1 MYRIFNLLR
10 KGGSAVGEFSRQDQK
25 FIDLYRQ
32 LNRQRQR
39 KLAFGGL
46 AAQDGLSLIYLNGSL
61 SDFGILN
68 ETERRVLLSLS

>member
-10 KGGSAVGEFSRQDQK
+10 KGGSAVGEFGWEGQK

-32 LNRQRQR
+32 LNKQRQR

-46 AAQDGLSLIYLNGSL
+46 AAKDGLSLIYLNGSL

-68 ETERRVLLSLS
+68 EAGR

>member
-1 MYRIFNLLR
+1 MYGIFNSLR
-10 KGGSAVGEFSRQDQK
+10 KGRSAVGEFGRQGQK
-25 FIDLYRQ
+25 LIDLYSH

-61 SDFGILN
+61 SDFGDYSMCILN
-68 ETERRVLLSLS
+68 KAGR

>member
-10 KGGSAVGEFSRQDQK
+10 KGGSAVGEFGRQDQE

-32 LNRQRQR
+32 LNKQRQR

-68 ETERRVLLSLS
+68 KTER

>member
-10 KGGSAVGEFSRQDQK
+10 KGESAVGEFGRQGQK

-32 LNRQRQR
+32 PNRQRQR

-46 AAQDGLSLIYLNGSL
+46 TAQDGLSLIYLNGSL
-61 SDFGILN
+61 SDFGYYPMCILN
-68 ETERRVLLSLS
+68 EAGR